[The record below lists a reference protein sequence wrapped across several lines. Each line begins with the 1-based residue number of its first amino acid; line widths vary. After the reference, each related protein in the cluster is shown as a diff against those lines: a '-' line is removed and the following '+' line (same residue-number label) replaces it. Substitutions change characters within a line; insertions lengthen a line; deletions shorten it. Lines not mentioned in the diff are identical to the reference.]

1 LLQGTWVGAKIRTT
15 YSPVLRLQPFPDS
28 WRWNR
33 IDILQ
38 KPMQTPNFA
47 IEGEM
52 EHTWIAEPRV
62 QLCDEYEVLLTE
74 FLKVLTTW
82 SQLREFGNEGVGSTG
97 TPEPAA
103 LFRADRRYVAALWA
117 LRMHERTCAICGE
130 TLRVQA
136 QQGVARPARISMS

>member
-1 LLQGTWVGAKIRTT
+1 ML
-15 YSPVLRLQPFPDS
+15 
-28 WRWNR
+28 
-33 IDILQ
+33 
-38 KPMQTPNFA
+38 TPKYA
-47 IEGEM
+47 TEGEM

-62 QLCDEYEVLLTE
+62 QLCDEYEGLLTE

-82 SQLREFGNEGVGSTG
+82 SQLREFRNVSVGSTG

-103 LFRADRRYVAALWA
+103 LFRADRRYVVALWA

-136 QQGVARPARISMS
+136 QQDVARAARISVS